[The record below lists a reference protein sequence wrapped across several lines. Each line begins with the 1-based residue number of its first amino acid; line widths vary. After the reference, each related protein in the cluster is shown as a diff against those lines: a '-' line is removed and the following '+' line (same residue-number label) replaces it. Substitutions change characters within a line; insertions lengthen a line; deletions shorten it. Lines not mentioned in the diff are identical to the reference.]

1 VLDDTVLVDASCTA
15 TTFRFLSEAE
25 RKRIQSEKQSKGKK
39 VRTGA

>member
-1 VLDDTVLVDASCTA
+1 VDDTVLVDASCTA

-39 VRTGA
+39 VRTGAW